1 MKNKKV
7 FAVAMIAILFIVS
20 LILFKFVN
28 DIKHPFN
35 TKTGLVPVFVHKG
48 DSLFNVIS
56 ELDNNGLIKNKYL
69 IKFYIKSKKLD
80 TNIKPGKYSIA
91 NNVSINEFV
100 EILNKGLGNNYFI
113 HVTIPEGYDIEGIA
127 NIIAESGIISKN
139 EFIRSCIEYNVPSFI
154 KTRDDVKY
162 TLEGYLFPDTYEF
175 EKGINGEKIIRV
187 MLNRFQEILDQIEK
201 EENKKIENL
210 QELITVA
217 SIIEKEARVE
227 EDRDKIASVFFNRLD
242 RGMMLQTDATVLYAI
257 GERRDKLYLKDL
269 KVESPYNTYK
279 VKGLPPGPICS
290 PGKAS
295 IKAVLNPETT
305 DYIYYVLQ
313 DEKKHYFTNNY
324 KDFLKAKKM
333 YKKNHTEFK

>member
-1 MKNKKV
+1 MKNKKL
-7 FAVAMIAILFIVS
+7 FTVAIIVILSIVS
-20 LILFKFVN
+20 LISFKIVN

-35 TKTGLVPVFVHKG
+35 TKTGVVPVFVHKG
-48 DSLFNVIS
+48 DSLFNVVS
-56 ELDNNGLIKNKYL
+56 ELDNNGLIKNKHL
-69 IKFYIKSKKLD
+69 IKLYIKNKNLD
-80 TNIKPGKYSIA
+80 TNIKPGKYSIP

-100 EILNKGLGNNYFI
+100 EILNKGLSDNYSI
-113 HVTIPEGYDIEGIA
+113 RVTIPEGCDIEGIA
-127 NIIAESGIISKN
+127 NIIDESGIISKN
-139 EFIRSCIEYNVPSFI
+139 EFIRSCIEYKVPSFI
-154 KTRDDVKY
+154 KNKDDIKY

-175 EKGINGEKIIRV
+175 EKGINGEKIIHV

-201 EENKKIENL
+201 EQNKKIENL

-227 EDRDKIASVFFNRLD
+227 EDRDKIASVFFNRLN

-257 GERRDKLYLKDL
+257 GEHRDKLYLKDL

-290 PGKAS
+290 PGKAC
-295 IKAVLNPETT
+295 IKAALNPENT

-313 DEKKHYFTNNY
+313 DGKKHYFTNNY

-333 YKKNHTEFK
+333 YKKNN